1 MLFIRNNKSNPSA
14 SITYNK
20 DRKRRP
26 NLSVLSLEFLESRV
40 NPTAIVSTDL
50 LDYAPGST
58 ALITANNFMP
68 GADVTFQVQHV
79 LAGADDVFGTADD
92 IPDTILNS
100 KGSGHEPWTVKDGG
114 AGDLDGL
121 ANGAITTSWY
131 VNPDDSAGATFVLT
145 ASGLSPSGVVET
157 ASTIFTDSVNQLWA
171 WRNQGGDANSW
182 TTNTV
187 QSSNA
192 IFADN
197 DAIPFRWTSTATGG
211 EHGNDLREGTVY
223 TVRLEWTFSGGTN
236 DPSQLF
242 IDYLTSYNATESA
255 TGPFPASFTGGSNST
270 ISIPTDPDPLVKG
283 QTAGLFNLYNID
295 SKTLKFTSGSASD
308 RYVEVAINKNESHKY
323 IDIQFTPDD
332 GDGTPN
338 EKVNVGIA
346 WGGHLASE
354 TLYGINN
361 GASNFPG
368 ASTTMSVDL
377 DPSSKGD
384 VSTLSINTNS
394 AIVPQGSITIV
405 KDSLPNSLQDFT
417 FMASSSVLSTIPAS
431 FTLDDDSGVA
441 GADSTYSNSAV
452 FFGLTAGTY
461 TFTENSVSGWT
472 LSSLTATENGA
483 SDTTA
488 SDIFTSNLGTRTLTI
503 TLADG
508 EVWTGTFTNTVIANS
523 PPVVTT
529 SLGVTAFIEGN
540 NVTSIPIVVDA
551 AVTVTDSDNATLS
564 SGSVSITANF
574 QASEDILAF
583 TNVPGTMGNIVG
595 IYNAGTGVLSLSS
608 AGATATLAQWQA
620 AFRSITYTNSSNTPN
635 TSTRTVSFRV
645 NDGTNNSNLA
655 TKQVSIAAVNDTPIA
670 VNDSYTTSED
680 TLLSVATLGVLGNDT
695 DADGDPLTSILVSG
709 PSNGLLSLNAN
720 GSFSYTPNANYNGSD
735 SFTYK
740 ANDGSADSNT
750 ATVNIT
756 ITPVNDP
763 PVSDPSAAADAYTTL
778 EDTVLNVPAP
788 GLLANDTDVDGDA
801 LTSILVSGPSNG
813 SLTFNADG
821 SFSYTPNLNYNGPDS
836 FTYKANDGSLDSAAI
851 LVSLTITPVNDP
863 PVSDPSAAADAY
875 TTLEDTVLN
884 VAAPGVLANDT
895 DVDGDAL
902 TSILVSGP
910 SHGSLIF
917 NADGSFSYTPNA
929 NYNGPDSFT
938 YKANDGSLD
947 SAPIL
952 VSLTIT
958 AVNDAPVSDPSAA
971 ADAYTTLEDTVL
983 NVAAPGVLANDIDVD
998 GDALTS
1004 ILVSGP
1010 SNGSLTF
1017 NADGSFSYTPNVNY
1031 NGPDSFTY
1039 KANDG
1044 SLDSAPILVSLTITA
1059 VNNPPVSDP
1068 SAAADAYTTL
1078 EDTVLNVA
1086 APGVLANDTDVDGDA
1101 LTSILVSGPSN
1112 GLLSFNADGS
1122 FSYTPNVNYNGPDS
1136 FTYKANDGLLDSAP
1150 ILVSLT
1156 ITAVNDAPVS
1166 DPSAA
1171 ADAYTTLED
1180 TVLNVAAPGVLA
1192 NDTDVDGD
1200 ALTSILVSGPS
1211 NGSLTFNADGSFS
1224 YTPNAN
1230 YNGPDSFTYK
1240 ANDGSL
1246 DSAPILVSLTI
1257 TAVNNP
1263 PVSDPSAAADA
1274 YTTLE
1279 DTVLN
1284 VAAPGVLA
1292 NDTDVDGDA
1301 LTSILVSGPSN
1312 GSLTFNADG
1321 SFSYTPNANYN
1332 GADSFTYKANDGS
1345 LDSAPILVSLTI
1357 TAVNDAPVS
1366 DPSAAA
1372 DAYTTLEDTV
1382 LNVAAPG
1389 VLANDTDVDGDPL
1402 TSILVS
1408 GPSNG
1413 SLSFN
1418 ADGSFSYTPNANY
1431 NGPDSFTYKAND
1443 GSLDSAPILVS
1454 LTITAVNDAPVSLND
1469 SYSTNEEVILS
1480 VPTLGV
1486 LGNDTD
1492 TDGKPLNSILV
1503 NGPSHGSLSLNAN
1516 GSFSYTPNANYN
1528 GPDSFTYKAN
1538 NGSLNGN
1545 IATVNITITPVN
1557 DAPVSDPS
1565 AAADAYTTAEDTV
1578 LNVAAPGVLANDTDV
1593 NGDPLTSILVSGPS
1607 NGSLTFNPDGSFS
1620 YTPNVNYNGPDSF
1633 TYKANDGSLDSAP
1646 ILVSLTITAVNDAP
1660 VSDPSAAADAYT
1672 TAEDTVLN
1680 VAAPGVLANDIDVDG
1695 DPLTSIL
1702 VSGPSN
1708 GSLTFNPDGSF
1719 SYTPNVNYNGPDSF
1733 TYKANDGSLDSAAI
1747 LVSITVNPG
1756 NKNYLTTGISIG
1768 ADPLAAPTETFV
1780 QKPGIIPPE
1789 KAVLSFPGFS
1799 GEVSVAQ
1806 ADFNGDGIIDI
1817 VVGAGLGGGPHIR
1830 VINGATEQDFGSFFA
1845 FDPSF
1850 RGGVFVAA
1858 SDINGDGFADIVV
1871 GAGPGGGPHVKVFD
1885 GQTFAEIKSFFAYDP
1900 SFRGGVS
1907 VAAYD
1912 FNKDGF
1918 NEIVTGAGAGGAPHV
1933 KVFDGQSLQVIKEF
1947 MAYALTFGGGV
1958 YVAAGD
1964 FDSDLVPDIITGA
1977 GAGGGPHVIDWEY
1990 DTLKVLDSTMAFDK
2004 FTQPDG
2010 TVIDQLFAGGVRVGI
2025 AYGSDDNKEDLIV
2038 GAGPGGGPHVK
2049 VYSKG
2054 NSLDQELSYF
2064 AGDSINSDGI
2074 FVG

>member
-1 MLFIRNNKSNPSA
+1 MLFIRNNKSNRSA
-14 SITYNK
+14 SITYKK
-20 DRKRRP
+20 DRKNRP
-26 NLSVLSLEFLESRV
+26 NLSVLSLEVLEDRM

-58 ALITANNFMP
+58 ALITANNFKP

-145 ASGLSPSGVVET
+145 ASGLSPSGVMET

-197 DAIPFRWTSTATGG
+197 DAVPFRWTSTINGSG
-211 EHGNDLREGTVY
+211 DLREGTVY

-236 DPSQLF
+236 DPGQLF
-242 IDYLTSYNATESA
+242 IDYLTTYNATEPA

-368 ASTTMSVDL
+368 ASTTMSVDFC
-377 DPSSKGD
+377 PSSKGD
-384 VSTLSINTNS
+384 VSTININSNS

-417 FMASSSVLSTIPAS
+417 FMASSSVSSTIPAS

-488 SDIFTSNLGTRTLTI
+488 SDIFTTNLGTRTLTI

-508 EVWTGTFTNTVIANS
+508 EVWTGTFSNTVIANS

-529 SLGVTAFIEGN
+529 SSGVTAFIEGN

-574 QASEDILAF
+574 QASEDVLAF

-655 TKQVSIAAVNDTPIA
+655 TKQVSVTAVNDTPIA

-680 TLLSVATLGVLGNDT
+680 TLLSVATLGVLANDT
-695 DADGDPLTSILVSG
+695 DADGEP
-709 PSNGLLSLNAN
+709 
-720 GSFSYTPNANYNGSD
+720 
-735 SFTYK
+735 
-740 ANDGSADSNT
+740 
-750 ATVNIT
+750 
-756 ITPVNDP
+756 
-763 PVSDPSAAADAYTTL
+763 
-778 EDTVLNVPAP
+778 
-788 GLLANDTDVDGDA
+788 

-821 SFSYTPNLNYNGPDS
+821 SFSYTPNLNYNGS
-836 FTYKANDGSLDSAAI
+836 
-851 LVSLTITPVNDP
+851 
-863 PVSDPSAAADAY
+863 
-875 TTLEDTVLN
+875 
-884 VAAPGVLANDT
+884 
-895 DVDGDAL
+895 
-902 TSILVSGP
+902 
-910 SHGSLIF
+910 
-917 NADGSFSYTPNA
+917 
-929 NYNGPDSFT
+929 DSFT

-958 AVNDAPVSDPSAA
+958 AVNDPPVSDPIAA

-983 NVAAPGVLANDIDVD
+983 NV
-998 GDALTS
+998 S
-1004 ILVSGP
+1004 
-1010 SNGSLTF
+1010 
-1017 NADGSFSYTPNVNY
+1017 
-1031 NGPDSFTY
+1031 
-1039 KANDG
+1039 
-1044 SLDSAPILVSLTITA
+1044 
-1059 VNNPPVSDP
+1059 
-1068 SAAADAYTTL
+1068 
-1078 EDTVLNVA
+1078 
-1086 APGVLANDTDVDGDA
+1086 
-1101 LTSILVSGPSN
+1101 
-1112 GLLSFNADGS
+1112 
-1122 FSYTPNVNYNGPDS
+1122 
-1136 FTYKANDGLLDSAP
+1136 
-1150 ILVSLT
+1150 
-1156 ITAVNDAPVS
+1156 
-1166 DPSAA
+1166 
-1171 ADAYTTLED
+1171 
-1180 TVLNVAAPGVLA
+1180 APGVLA

-1211 NGSLTFNADGSFS
+1211 NGSLTFNANGSFS
-1224 YTPNAN
+1224 YTPNVN
-1230 YNGPDSFTYK
+1230 YNGSDSFTYK

-1246 DSAPILVSLTI
+1246 DSA
-1257 TAVNNP
+1257 A
-1263 PVSDPSAAADA
+1263 
-1274 YTTLE
+1274 
-1279 DTVLN
+1279 
-1284 VAAPGVLA
+1284 
-1292 NDTDVDGDA
+1292 
-1301 LTSILVSGPSN
+1301 
-1312 GSLTFNADG
+1312 
-1321 SFSYTPNANYN
+1321 
-1332 GADSFTYKANDGS
+1332 
-1345 LDSAPILVSLTI
+1345 ILVSLTI

-1408 GPSNG
+1408 
-1413 SLSFN
+1413 
-1418 ADGSFSYTPNANY
+1418 A
-1431 NGPDSFTYKAND
+1431 
-1443 GSLDSAPILVS
+1443 
-1454 LTITAVNDAPVSLND
+1454 
-1469 SYSTNEEVILS
+1469 
-1480 VPTLGV
+1480 
-1486 LGNDTD
+1486 
-1492 TDGKPLNSILV
+1492 
-1503 NGPSHGSLSLNAN
+1503 
-1516 GSFSYTPNANYN
+1516 
-1528 GPDSFTYKAN
+1528 
-1538 NGSLNGN
+1538 
-1545 IATVNITITPVN
+1545 
-1557 DAPVSDPS
+1557 
-1565 AAADAYTTAEDTV
+1565 
-1578 LNVAAPGVLANDTDV
+1578 
-1593 NGDPLTSILVSGPS
+1593 PS
-1607 NGSLTFNPDGSFS
+1607 NGSLTFNANGSFS

-1646 ILVSLTITAVNDAP
+1646 ILVSLTITAVNDVPVAVNDSFTMNEDAVLNGNLASNDTASGDGGNVWSLTTAASNGLAVVNANGTFSYTPNANYNGPDSFTYTITDADGDTSTATVSITITAVNDAP
-1660 VSDPSAAADAYT
+1660 VSDPSVAADTYT
-1672 TAEDTVLN
+1672 TLEGTVLN
-1680 VAAPGVLANDIDVDG
+1680 VPAPGVLANDTDVDG

-1708 GSLTFNPDGSF
+1708 GSLTFNADGSF

-1747 LVSITVNPG
+1747 LVSITVTPNSNSFLATGTSPG
-1756 NKNYLTTGISIG
+1756 DGVRFG
-1768 ADPLAAPTETFV
+1768 ADGTAGTNTNIQAAGTNATD
-1780 QKPGIIPPE
+1780 GS
-1789 KAVLSFPGFS
+1789 VLSFPGFN
-1799 GEVSVAQ
+1799 GEVTVAH
-1806 ADFNGDGIIDI
+1806 ADFNNDGILDI
-1817 VVGAGLGGGPHIR
+1817 VVGAGLGGGPHVR
-1830 VINGATEQDFGSFFA
+1830 VINGATGAEFGSFFA
-1845 FDPSF
+1845 FDPTF
-1850 RGGVFVAA
+1850 TGGVFVAA
-1858 SDINGDGFADIVV
+1858 SDINGDGLAEILV

-1885 GQTFAEIKSFFAYDP
+1885 GRTFAELKSFFAYDP
-1900 SFRGGVS
+1900 SFSGGVS
-1907 VAAYD
+1907 VATYN
-1912 FNKDGF
+1912 FNEDGF
-1918 NEIVTGAGAGGAPHV
+1918 NEIVTGAGPGGAPHV
-1933 KVFDGQSLQVIKEF
+1933 RVFNGLDGSVIKEF
-1947 MAYALTFGGGV
+1947 MAYALTFRGGV

-1964 FDSDLVPDIITGA
+1964 FDNDLVPDIITGA

-2049 VYSKG
+2049 VYFKG
-2054 NSLDQELSYF
+2054 NSLDQLFSYF
-2064 AGDSINSDGI
+2064 SGDPSNAQGV